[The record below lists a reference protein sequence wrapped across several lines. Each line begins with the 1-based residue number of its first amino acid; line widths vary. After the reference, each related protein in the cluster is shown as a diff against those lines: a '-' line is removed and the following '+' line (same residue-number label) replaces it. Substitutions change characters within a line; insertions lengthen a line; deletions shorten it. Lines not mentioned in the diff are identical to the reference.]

1 MTHGEDVKK
10 PIIKR
15 LESLENEIAQLKKIL
30 LDFIMDYKNH
40 KIFDQDK
47 FIMLETEK
55 QQKKKGWLWD
65 Y

>member
-1 MTHGEDVKK
+1 MNQIDKK

-15 LESLENEIAQLKKIL
+15 LESLELELASLKKIL
-30 LDFIMDYKNH
+30 LDFIMEYKNH

-47 FIMLETEK
+47 FIMLEREK
-55 QQKKKGWLWD
+55 LEKKKGWLWD

>member
-1 MTHGEDVKK
+1 MNQVDKK

-15 LESLENEIAQLKKIL
+15 LESMELEIAGLKKIL
-30 LDFIMDYKNH
+30 LDFIMEYKNH

>member
-1 MTHGEDVKK
+1 MNQVDKK

-15 LESLENEIAQLKKIL
+15 LESMELEIAGLKKIL
-30 LDFIMDYKNH
+30 LDFIMEYKNH

-55 QQKKKGWLWD
+55 LKKKKGWLWD
-65 Y
+65 A